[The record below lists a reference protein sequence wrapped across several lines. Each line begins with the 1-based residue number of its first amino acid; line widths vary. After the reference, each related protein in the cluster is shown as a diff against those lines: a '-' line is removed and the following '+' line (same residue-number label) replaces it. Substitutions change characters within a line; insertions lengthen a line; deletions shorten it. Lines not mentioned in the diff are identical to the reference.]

1 MTLFMTSLALAMA
14 QPVPQEI
21 PPRAAPTIATA
32 RARIVAGPAL
42 RRANGRLVLSMTGA
56 QGDTPAHQHNPR
68 RDGADVIDFF

>member
-42 RRANGRLVLSMTGA
+42 RRTDGKLVLTMTGQ
-56 QGDTPAHQHNPR
+56 QGTAPAHQRSAR
-68 RDGADVIDFF
+68 RDGADVVDFF

>member
-21 PPRAAPTIATA
+21 PPRAAPTIATV
-32 RARIVAGPAL
+32 RARIVTGPAL
-42 RRANGRLVLSMTGA
+42 RRTNGRLILSMTGA
-56 QGDTPAHQHNPR
+56 QGDPPAHQRSPR